1 MFFRSVSTPPF
12 WLLVCLSLIFL
23 LSACDQADTPE
34 MTDVSVSDESEIPV
48 WLDGQVEMSPQE
60 WLVKRSK
67 AVVSDEAAEIE
78 RAAELLV
85 DAAERFDESYR
96 MIANRAAQLEDMLQ
110 EHRINET
117 AVDLLE
123 WFTQLPALQTP
134 HSFSALCQYYYN
146 LRVDGKTEDE
156 IIQNL
161 LRI

>member
-1 MFFRSVSTPPF
+1 MFFRSVLTRPF
-12 WLLVCLSLIFL
+12 WLLVCLSLVFL
-23 LSACDQADTPE
+23 LSACDQPDTSE
-34 MTDVSVSDESEIPV
+34 MTDVPISDESEIPV
-48 WLDGQVEMSPQE
+48 WLDGQAEMSPQE

-67 AVVSDEAAEIE
+67 AEVSDEEAEIE

-96 MIANRAAQLEDMLQ
+96 MIANRAAQLEDMLL

-123 WFTQLPALQTP
+123 WFTQLPALQAP

>member
-1 MFFRSVSTPPF
+1 MFFRSVLTRPF
-12 WLLVCLSLIFL
+12 WLLVCLSLVFL
-23 LSACDQADTPE
+23 LSACDQPDTPE
-34 MTDVSVSDESEIPV
+34 MIDVPISDEAEIPV
-48 WLDGQVEMSPQE
+48 WLDGQADMSPQE

-67 AVVSDEAAEIE
+67 AEVSDEEAEIA

-85 DAAERFDESYR
+85 EAAERFDESYR
-96 MIANRAAQLEDMLQ
+96 MIANRAAQLEDMLL